1 LKDFS
6 DVGIKLRVL
15 TGDKKDTPKWIYYIC
30 GLFNDEKFN
39 IFERNEGSN
48 KIQFKVRLNE
58 LDEQFN
64 NLVDKIELGKHI
76 KNNDN
81 SQQIEKI

>member
-1 LKDFS
+1 MKDFS

-48 KIQFKVRLNE
+48 KIDNDNQTLENE
-58 LDEQFN
+58 I
-64 NLVDKIELGKHI
+64 VDKND
-76 KNNDN
+76 KN
-81 SQQIEKI
+81 

>member
-1 LKDFS
+1 MKDFS

-76 KNNDN
+76 K
-81 SQQIEKI
+81 

>member
-58 LDEQFN
+58 LDEHFN